1 MIAMVH
7 PNRPYPLYELPR
19 IESLRHMLE
28 MQAHDDP
35 DRISFRFRK
44 GKEIAEK
51 TASGFFRDVCALGTW
66 LLHHGIQEKH
76 VALIDG
82 NSYPWLVVYFAVI
95 LSGNVIVPIDKA
107 LSQEELIR
115 LLRHSESSHVFT
127 GKKLAASL
135 AETAADVS
143 FHLIADLDAMIAEGD
158 SLLLSGDHSFLDVP

>member
-1 MIAMVH
+1 MVH

-66 LLHHGIQEKH
+66 LIHHGIQEKH

-82 NSYPWLVVYFAVI
+82 NSYHWLVVYFAVLRKI
-95 LSGNVIVPIDKA
+95 LSAFCGTAKA
-107 LSQEELIR
+107 LMC
-115 LLRHSESSHVFT
+115 LLA
-127 GKKLAASL
+127 KSL
-135 AETAADVS
+135 PLPLLKRQPTFLS
-143 FHLIADLDAMIAEGD
+143 I
-158 SLLLSGDHSFLDVP
+158 SLLIWMR